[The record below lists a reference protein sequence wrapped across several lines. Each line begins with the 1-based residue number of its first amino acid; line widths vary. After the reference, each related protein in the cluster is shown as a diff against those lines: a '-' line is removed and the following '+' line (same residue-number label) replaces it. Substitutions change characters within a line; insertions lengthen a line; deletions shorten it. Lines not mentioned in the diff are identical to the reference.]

1 MAGEGIAAQQML
13 QQQAALEQRNAAMQN
28 MMKQQAASQIMRQIA
43 ASEIQR
49 EMAMEA
55 QTGRALESAA
65 GSQDRRDVGKSR
77 METQK
82 ELEEKQRLL
91 GLIGG
96 AAEAAGALGGYLQS
110 QNALKEAQFKGRVEK
125 AALNPQVDDMSQFN
139 PDDLAALRAMSDE
152 QTFAEAKAAEFDE
165 GAVNREIRDIEGMLE
180 MERMRQ
186 AEAGIASEAL
196 RPRQLDQ
203 FSGYDFDPDWRQS
216 LRGASIDASYP
227 RSASAYEEAVIQGM
241 VDPQR
246 GMPLS
251 VEGRQTNE
259 ALERKNR
266 RIREQ
271 LRAIRA
277 IQGDVGSAPINPY
290 SE

>member
-55 QTGRALESAA
+55 QTGRSLESAA
-65 GSQDRRDVGKSR
+65 GSKDRRDVGKSR

-96 AAEAAGALGGYLQS
+96 AAEATGALGGYLVS
-110 QNALKEAQFKGRVEK
+110 QQALEDAQFKERV
-125 AALNPQVDDMSQFN
+125 ARSALNPEVDDMSQFN
-139 PDDLAALRAMSDE
+139 PDDLAALRAMADE
-152 QTFAEAKAAEFDE
+152 QTSAEAKAAEFDE
-165 GAVNREIRDIEGMLE
+165 GAVNRDIRDIEGMLE

-186 AEAGIASEAL
+186 AEAEIATEEL
-196 RPRQLDQ
+196 RPRQMDQ
-203 FSGYDFDPDWRQS
+203 FSGYDFDPDRDRRE
-216 LRGASIDASYP
+216 LSIDDSFP
-227 RSASAYEEAVIQGM
+227 RDPSAYELEAIRGM
-241 VDPQR
+241 VDPRR

-251 VEGRQTNE
+251 VEGQQTNE

-271 LRAIRA
+271 LRAIRVLEGG
-277 IQGDVGSAPINPY
+277 IGLAPVSPY
-290 SE
+290 LAE

>member
-13 QQQAALEQRNAAMQN
+13 QQQAALEQRNAGMQN
-28 MMKQQAASQIMRQIA
+28 MVKQQAASQIMRQIA
-43 ASEIQR
+43 MSETQR

-82 ELEEKQRLL
+82 EVEEKQRLL

-96 AAEAAGALGGYLQS
+96 AAEATGALGGYLVS
-110 QNALKEAQFKGRVEK
+110 QQALEDAQFKERVAK
-125 AALNPQVDDMSQFN
+125 SALNPEVDDMSQFN

-152 QTFAEAKAAEFDE
+152 QTLAEAKAAEFDE
-165 GAVNREIRDIEGMLE
+165 GAVNRDIRDIEGMLE

-186 AEAGIASEAL
+186 AEAEIATEEL
-196 RPRQLDQ
+196 RPRQMDQ
-203 FSGYDFDPDWRQS
+203 FSGYDFDPDRDRRE
-216 LRGASIDASYP
+216 LSIDDSFP
-227 RSASAYEEAVIQGM
+227 RDPSAYELEAIRGM
-241 VDPQR
+241 VDPRR

-251 VEGRQTNE
+251 VEGQQTNE

-271 LRAIRA
+271 LRAMRVLEGGI
-277 IQGDVGSAPINPY
+277 GSAPVNPY
-290 SE
+290 LAE